1 MKRLLTYGL
10 LLLTILAS
18 HFVVS
23 ACQDDLPETTEVMMT
38 FTTRAVT
45 QGAAS
50 TAPDK
55 ERMKDLHVIMLRSD
69 GTIVGNHTEPNI
81 TASSVTFTFSTP
93 IKTTGEDFTFLA
105 IANENNIG
113 KTLVN
118 DNLKIGDELYTD
130 DIENLTMDANLITID
145 ALPQTKLWTVH
156 VPQTQNHKVNQTLDF
171 VGSKI
176 SVVFNNMT
184 KEPQSLSNIHITG
197 ITPNTQGYLFKQD
210 GTDYI
215 DSKLTDNGNAV
226 STISFGDLTLAAPTT
241 GVDDETIYASD
252 SVAYYTYPLAEG
264 NFNSPMLYATWGD
277 ETEPRTLDLS
287 DITSLK
293 RNEHLR
299 IEITLTPAG
308 DITVN
313 YTIAAWE
320 ETPTN
325 IGDTA
330 PTTPD
335 NGYHVD
341 DWGASNDIEIGG
353 GGGKD
358 WNLGGITIKGEEVKT
373 DWEDTYGIDAGLND
387 VIQGITL
394 PNEKT
399 FRDLQGYIIL
409 IEFVCYEDNGKN
421 ANKDL
426 TFDVLFLTDYD
437 RVFSERN
444 INEDGTQA
452 DPFAWN
458 DKQEAKDESEPPYV
472 RYVELTE
479 DVVDFIYDYN
489 SSKQTIFNI
498 KVVDAATGKQEG
510 LQIALKQFKLIKPTS
525 VANL

>member
-118 DNLKIGDELYTD
+118 DNLKIGDELSTG
-130 DIENLTMDANLITID
+130 DIENLTMDADLNDEID
-145 ALPQTKLWTVH
+145 ALPQTKLWTVY

-184 KEPQSLSNIHITG
+184 KEPQSLRDISITG

-215 DSKLTDNGNAV
+215 DSKDNNA
-226 STISFGDLTLAAPTT
+226 TPISWDKVLMLAAPTT
-241 GVDDETIYASD
+241 GANDETIYASD
-252 SVAYYTYPLAEG
+252 SVAYYTYPLGEG
-264 NFNSPMLYATWGD
+264 NISSPMLYADWNG
-277 ETEPRTLDLS
+277 EQRELS
-287 DITSLK
+287 LNRIKDKEGNEIDFTSLK

-325 IGDTA
+325 IGDKA
-330 PTTPD
+330 PTTPE

-341 DWGASNDIEIGG
+341 TWGTGGIIDVGG
-353 GGGKD
+353 GG
-358 WNLGGITIKGEEVKT
+358 
-373 DWEDTYGIDAGLND
+373 ND
-387 VIQGITL
+387 VWQLG
-394 PNEKT
+394 
-399 FRDLQGYIIL
+399 
-409 IEFVCYEDNGKN
+409 NG
-421 ANKDL
+421 
-426 TFDVLFLTDYD
+426 
-437 RVFSERN
+437 
-444 INEDGTQA
+444 
-452 DPFAWN
+452 
-458 DKQEAKDESEPPYV
+458 
-472 RYVELTE
+472 
-479 DVVDFIYDYN
+479 
-489 SSKQTIFNI
+489 QTI
-498 KVVDAATGKQEG
+498 TGKQEWQFEKTDFEVSDYIPLG
-510 LQIALKQFKLIKPTS
+510 VPKEYIAAGNTLIAYFKCKEKSESDTYQKIKVQYDTGWANYSLGDDFVTYDYDLNKEYIRSLTLTQEMIDIGDGYNNLTNMNLILRVRDENGVPRHIVVSKLILVTPS
-525 VANL
+525 SQAAQ